1 MSCDPIALR
10 DLLHDRLPTVALG
23 DVEAHLE
30 GCPACRSALDR
41 LAGGDSWASAVRD
54 ELAGTPG
61 PREATDLDG
70 DDEADSLDFLAP
82 SEFPDSLGRVGP
94 YEVKGVLGRGGNGVV
109 LKAFDAGLNRFVAVK
124 VIAAVLAGSGT
135 ARARF
140 TREAKAAAAVVHEN
154 VVAVHAVDQAGG
166 LPYLVM
172 EYVKGRSA
180 QDKLDRTGPLAVVE
194 VLRIAHQTAAGLA
207 AAHAQGLVHRDI
219 KPANILLENGV
230 ERVKLTDFGLARA
243 VTDACLTQSGVIAG
257 TPYYMA
263 PEQARGDTVDH
274 RADLFSLGSTLYAL
288 LAGRPPF
295 RADTPLAVLRRVVDE
310 TPRPLRELNAEVPVW
325 LEWVVG
331 RLMAKK
337 PDDRYQTAAEVGG
350 VFERCLAHVQ
360 NPTVVPPPDVPRRRR
375 RWPVVAAG
383 VAVLVAVAL
392 ASGRREPVRP
402 KPDDVTPTPAGPAH
416 AGRSPEPLMPP
427 DEIEQELHR
436 LRVLLERA
444 ELPRHT
450 PQVGDD
456 PLAFELSQLAGRLA
470 ALERSLSVPP
480 TGGKR

>member
-1 MSCDPIALR
+1 MPCNPVALH
-10 DLLHDRLPTVALG
+10 DLLHDRLPTVALA

-30 GCPACRSALDR
+30 RCPACRSALDH

-61 PREATDLDG
+61 PHEATDLDG
-70 DDEADSLDFLAP
+70 PDDDDRLDFLSP

-263 PEQARGDTVDH
+263 PEQARGDAVDH

-295 RADTPLAVLRRVVDE
+295 RADTPLAVLRRVVDD
-310 TPRPLRELNAEVPVW
+310 TPRPLRELNAEVPDW
-325 LEWVVG
+325 LDRIVF
-331 RLMAKK
+331 RLMAKR
-337 PDDRYQTAAEVGG
+337 PDDRYQTAAEVSA
-350 VFERCLAHVQ
+350 VFEKAVAHVQ
-360 NPTVVPPPDVPRRRR
+360 NPTAVPPPDVPRRRR
-375 RWPVVAAG
+375 RWPAVAAG
-383 VAVLVAVAL
+383 VAVLTLVAL

-402 KPDDVTPTPAGPAH
+402 AADPAATPPAGPAH
-416 AGRSPEPLMPP
+416 AGRSPEWLATPY
-427 DEIEQELHR
+427 EIEQELAR
-436 LRVLLERA
+436 LRVEITQAAATRPA
-444 ELPRHT
+444 AA
-450 PQVGDD
+450 D
-456 PLAFELSQLAGRLA
+456 PLAAELA
-470 ALERSLSVPP
+470 AVRRQLEQLEADLSPSP
-480 TGGKR
+480 KRGVR